1 VDENDGSRIRFT
13 SDEVR
18 GFVFLGTKLSQ
29 EMSSPAPSSDLG
41 ARESH
46 VDWDELSGLDQ
57 VATIYE
63 VGTNTVVLETNDS
76 REVRITA
83 WFDRRSGQYVADFE
97 RRCTATSGGQQVR
110 VWAQTSAYAR
120 CVSDDLVG
128 CLEAAIVAVDRLHV
142 Y

>member
-1 VDENDGSRIRFT
+1 
-13 SDEVR
+13 
-18 GFVFLGTKLSQ
+18 
-29 EMSSPAPSSDLG
+29 MSSHIPSTDLS
-41 ARESH
+41 RDSY

-57 VATIYE
+57 VVRIYQ
-63 VGTNTVVLETNDS
+63 VGTNVVVLETNDS

-97 RRCTATSGGQQVR
+97 RRCNMDSGGQKVR
-110 VWAQTSAYAR
+110 VWAQTPVYAR
-120 CVSDDLVG
+120 CVADDLVG